1 MSKQVK
7 EKRPHIE
14 KGFLKA
20 DLWLY
25 KRIFKYSPAYI
36 ITNICYGILMGI
48 WPAVGILYTERL
60 YDEIGRGVV
69 FEKILI
75 LVLVYFAVMLVIRG
89 LHTIYQLVLLPRFRE
104 IINRRLYTDIF
115 DHARRADLAN
125 YDDPEFF
132 NEYVMSTQPV
142 FGHTIQLIEGTGW
155 LIRDIVA
162 LVVSAGVIMGI
173 EPLVAMLIF
182 VSGVARIIISRFY
195 NKLYVKAE
203 EERNPI
209 RRRGD
214 YVKRVFTIPDY
225 SKELHTTRVS
235 ECLVDAY
242 SKSCDE
248 RKDIALKY
256 GKKYLLCDF
265 IFLIFLD
272 IANYAVLI
280 VLLYKLMMVPDSG
293 VTLGGFAVG
302 VNAIWSIS
310 WRIEAIGDRLMD
322 FHKHGVFIKKLIG
335 FFETKPKIVGGEIYA
350 EPFESLSIKN
360 LGFAYSEKNSDKRA
374 LDGVNMEVRRGEKIA
389 IVGYNGAGKTTLT
402 KLIMRLYDASE
413 GEILYNGIDLR
424 EYELDGLRDRFAAV
438 FQDYRIF
445 AATVAENVAGGE
457 LSEGEAGERERQRVI
472 QALKKST
479 FDDKLATLP
488 NGIDTQLTREFSD
501 EGVELSGGEAQKIAI
516 ARAFY
521 KDADLIILDEPSS
534 ALDPNAEYEL
544 NKSISEYSEDKT
556 VIFISH
562 RLSTT
567 RHADRIYMFDG
578 GRLVESGTHDELMRE
593 NGKYAYMFNLQ
604 AEKYR
609 QE

>member
-1 MSKQVK
+1 MSKDK
-7 EKRPHIE
+7 KAKKPHIE

-20 DLWLY
+20 DFWLY
-25 KRIFKYSPAYI
+25 KKIFSYSPAYLI
-36 ITNICYGILMGI
+36 SNVLYGVLMGI
-48 WPAVGILYTERL
+48 WPAMGILYTERL
-60 YDEIGRGVV
+60 YDEIGRGEI
-69 FEKILI
+69 FEKIL
-75 LVLVYFAVMLVIRG
+75 VLVIAYFSVMLIIRG
-89 LHTIYQLVLLPRFRE
+89 FNTVYQLYMLPRFRE
-104 IINRRLYTDIF
+104 VIHRRLYTDIF
-115 DHARRADLAN
+115 EHARRADLSN

-132 NEYVMSTQPV
+132 NDYVMSTQPV
-142 FGHTIQLIEGTGW
+142 WGHTVQLIEGTGW

-162 LVVSAGVIMGI
+162 LVVSAGVIVGI
-173 EPLVAMLIF
+173 EPLVALLIF
-182 VSGVARIIISRFY
+182 VSGVARIIISRFS
-195 NKLYVKAE
+195 NKLYVRE
-203 EERNPI
+203 EEEQNPI

-225 SKELHTTRVS
+225 AKELHTTRVS
-235 ECLVDAY
+235 ENLVDAY

-248 RKDIALKY
+248 RKDITLKY

-265 IFLIFLD
+265 VFLVFLD
-272 IANYAVLI
+272 VANYAVLI
-280 VLLYKLMMVPDSG
+280 LLLYKLMMVPNSG

-310 WRIEAIGDRLMD
+310 WRIEAIGERLMD
-322 FHKHGVFIKKLIG
+322 FHKHGIFIKKLIG
-335 FFETKPKIVGGEIYA
+335 FFEKKPKIVGGDIA
-350 EPFESLSIKN
+350 PEPFESLSIKN
-360 LGFAYSEKNSDKRA
+360 LGFAYSEKEAEVRA
-374 LDGVNMEVRRGEKIA
+374 LDGVNMEIHRGERIA

-413 GEILYNGIDLR
+413 GEILYNGRDLR
-424 EYELDGLRDRFAAV
+424 EYELDGLRNRFAAV

-457 LSEGEAGERERQRVI
+457 LSDGDAGEAQRQRI
-472 QALKKST
+472 IEALKKST
-479 FDDKLATLP
+479 FEDRLATMHS
-488 NGIDTQLTREFSD
+488 GIDTQLTREFSD

-544 NKSISEYSEDKT
+544 NKAISDYAEDKT
-556 VIFISH
+556 VVFISH

-578 GRLVESGTHDELMRE
+578 GKLIESGTHEELMQL

-609 QE
+609 